1 LIFIIDFSLS
11 DDEVSPADVLVSFV
25 ALSQRSLLH
34 LEVGLEK
41 SHLTNDDAGSGGG
54 DENNDEQIISTLNV
68 DVEDDG
74 NSVAN
79 GDKRQQKSENL
90 DRLDVLYR
98 HWEGLSL
105 NFEKQAE
112 NFQKRIE
119 RGKRSNRCRNA
130 AVTQVLLFQ
139 IIHTEI
145 SISLSLA
152 LSFSLP

>member
-1 LIFIIDFSLS
+1 MSSNISGKFLCSTL
-11 DDEVSPADVLVSFV
+11 LVKSFT
-25 ALSQRSLLH
+25 
-34 LEVGLEK
+34 GEK

-90 DRLDVLYR
+90 ALYR

-112 NFQKRIE
+112 NFQKRVE

-130 AVTQVLLFQ
+130 AVT
-139 IIHTEI
+139 
-145 SISLSLA
+145 
-152 LSFSLP
+152 